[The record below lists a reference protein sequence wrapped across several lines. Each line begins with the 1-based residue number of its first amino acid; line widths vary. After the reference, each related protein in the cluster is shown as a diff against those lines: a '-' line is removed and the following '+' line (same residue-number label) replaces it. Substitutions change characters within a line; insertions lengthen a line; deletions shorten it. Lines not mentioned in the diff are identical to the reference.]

1 MAAERAPAS
10 PRSVRREHEEQAPVE
25 RGPWLV
31 NPVKRAVAIQRTAG
45 NQALVRMLARV
56 KTKKVSGGRK
66 VQYAESEAEATEL
79 CRKECQTNGMKWE
92 TDIPDRAKET
102 ILRYAQTPE
111 IDEVPAGLPAAYE
124 LIISEK
130 REAEKR
136 AERRKRKDEKDA
148 DDSDYTV
155 LLTISLAAMIG
166 ACFCSPLRWAI
177 SRRHVHAQGDL
188 RRGLDVAPHRRGPE
202 PEDHVERAR
211 VPRGEQ
217 EPAGRRHVGPPGRA
231 GQHHRAVERHEDEQS
246 RQPERLTAQRRR
258 G

>member
-1 MAAERAPAS
+1 M
-10 PRSVRREHEEQAPVE
+10 
-25 RGPWLV
+25 

-136 AERRKRKDEKDA
+136 AERRKRKDEMDA
-148 DDSDYTV
+148 DDSDYNV
-155 LLTISLAAMIG
+155 LLPMVEDDEILTASLNWMKDDYVAG
-166 ACFCSPLRWAI
+166 SKGKVNHTLGGTYTRKAI
-177 SRRHVHAQGDL
+177 SDAVSTWRRIDEGLNLKVMSNAHGYPVGNKNPQVGDT
-188 RRGLDVAPHRRGPE
+188 LDR
-202 PEDHVERAR
+202 
-211 VPRGEQ
+211 RGEQ
-217 EPAGRRHVGPPGRA
+217 GNIIALWNGTKMNIHVNPS
-231 GQHHRAVERHEDEQS
+231 V
-246 RQPERLTAQRRR
+246 
-258 G
+258 